1 MGLFDLF
8 RRKKKTINKRSSK
21 HRTANSKQ
29 IFQKITKDIQ
39 NLQAQ
44 AGTTNI
50 ILHKHEQ
57 EISNHKMLIEGHSK
71 QLDTLEQLVAKQPAY
86 PANIALPAVNRPDV
100 SINLPVAPSRQSQQ
114 QGQKFDI
121 AGFSEQEKRILA
133 VFFQNKDMPLSYADI
148 GRYLGKSSNTIK
160 NQLRQINMKADL
172 FNYTIGNESRK
183 KFKLKDGL
191 KIENYLGIS
200 EEPASCS
207 G

>member
-1 MGLFDLF
+1 MGLFHF
-8 RRKKKTINKRSSK
+8 FIRKKKKISKRSSK
-21 HRTANSKQ
+21 RRTAESKQ
-29 IFQKITKDIQ
+29 IFEKITNDIQ
-39 NLQAQ
+39 NLRDQT
-44 AGTTNI
+44 GTTNI

-57 EISNHKMLIEGHSK
+57 EINNHKTLIERHSR

-86 PANIALPAVNRPDV
+86 PANIALPAVNRPDI
-100 SINLPVAPSRQSQQ
+100 SINLPIAPSRQSRQ

>member
-1 MGLFDLF
+1 MGLLDFF
-8 RRKKKTINKRSSK
+8 IRRKKKISKRSSK
-21 HRTANSKQ
+21 RRTAESKQ
-29 IFQKITKDIQ
+29 IFEKITNDIQ
-39 NLQAQ
+39 NLRDQT
-44 AGTTNI
+44 GTTNI

-57 EISNHKMLIEGHSK
+57 EINNHKTLIERHSR

-160 NQLRQINMKADL
+160 NQLRQINIKADL

-191 KIENYLGIS
+191 KIEKYLS
-200 EEPASCS
+200 EEPTSCS